1 MNTTTGS
8 LLAADGTRL
17 FYREWPVAK
26 PRAALVLVH
35 GLGEHGGRYAH
46 VATRLNSHDIAVR
59 IADLRGHGRS
69 DGPRGGLRHADDYLD
84 DLKLV
89 LDDYA
94 LQLGTTPFLL
104 GHSLGGLI
112 AARFATGD
120 YSPVR
125 GLILASPALAL
136 RLSLFE
142 SMLFAFSS
150 IFAPNLSIDN
160 RIAVDGISHDP
171 SVTVDAESDKLN
183 HHQITPR
190 LLGFMLNAIDR
201 VREDAPR
208 FTKPALLLVAGADP
222 IVNAQG
228 SRDFHDRLPEATRS
242 LRWYDEAYHELF
254 NEIPAIRLRV
264 LNDLCIW
271 LDAQIP
277 KPSRF

>member
-1 MNTTTGS
+1 MGTTTGS

-26 PRAALVLVH
+26 PRASLVLVH
-35 GLGEHGGRYAH
+35 GLGEHGERYAH
-46 VATRLNSHDIAVR
+46 VATRLNSRDIAVR

-69 DGPRGGLRHADDYLD
+69 DGPRAALPHADDFLS

-89 LDDYA
+89 FDDYA

-112 AARFATGD
+112 AARFATSG

-136 RLSLFE
+136 RMSLFE
-142 SMLFAFSS
+142 STLFALGS

-160 RIAVDGISHDP
+160 RIPVDGISHDP
-171 SVTVDAESDKLN
+171 SVTADAESDKLN
-183 HHQITPR
+183 HHRITPR

-201 VREDAPR
+201 VREDASH
-208 FTKPALLLVAGADP
+208 FTKPTLLLVAGADP

-228 SRDFHDRLPEATRS
+228 SRDFYDLLPELTRS

-254 NEIPAIRLRV
+254 NEIPVIRLRV